1 MSILPFRK
9 LAIAALL
16 GSSLAAQAAA
26 EPYLYGPV
34 RSGEQL
40 ARIAWELRPDKTR
53 IGTWQMT
60 AALYRANPRS
70 FIEGDMERLRPGAML
85 TVPADEDV
93 RRIDPELARKLARE
107 PGNARALLNAP
118 QEAPATAPAAATSTS
133 APAPAP
139 TPEPVAVAPVMASG
153 LTLQQAPAPA
163 SAPPP
168 VPAPGTATA
177 KVVPAW
183 APDPSPKTALTLPS
197 LGTAPAPIVPPERR
211 RPDVDPR
218 SIPPE
223 PEALPD
229 PNRMTRLAP
238 VAMPEPW
245 KQYEKMPVPDRWR
258 ILNSLGLVPQRW
270 WDPYNQNT
278 WKGDK
283 PLWGNQHFL
292 SFNATLDS
300 VYEYR
305 EQPTPIGGN
314 GTGEGGLLDL
324 FGRPQQY
331 TLASNLIL
339 SAAYIKG
346 DTVYR
351 PPDVELRFTPVINYN
366 YTAVQ
371 EAGAININPAKGLDR
386 RDSFVGIQELF
397 ADFDLRAVSDH
408 YDFDSIR
415 FGIQPF
421 SSDFRGFLFQDN
433 QLAIRL
439 FGTRANNRY
448 QYNLAWIRRLEK
460 DTNSGLNDISA
471 ALRDDDTFLFSLY
484 RQDTPVFGFTSQ
496 GIVAY
501 NRNRDSGRFYDK
513 NGFLQRPAVIG
524 TETTREYDV
533 VYLGYNGDGHFGRL
547 NLTASAY
554 AALGRQDRGVFFDQ
568 TKDIRGFFAAA
579 EASYDMD
586 WMRFRLSALY
596 GSGDRNPYDGTAAGY
611 DAIFE
616 NPIFAGADTSF
627 WIRRPVPLIGGGGVA
642 LSQFN
647 GVLANLRPSKE
658 FGQSNFENPGIVLL
672 GVGAD
677 FDITPQLRIFGNAN
691 YLRFDDTAIL
701 ELMRSQGGIGREIG
715 LDLSVAAIWRPF
727 FTQNII
733 LRFSGAV
740 LLPGEGFRALYP
752 DEDGYSVLAN
762 LIFSY

>member
-1 MSILPFRK
+1 MRIPPFRK
-9 LAIAALL
+9 LAVAALL
-16 GSSLAAQAAA
+16 GSSLSVQAAA

-70 FIEGDMERLRPGAML
+70 FIGGDMERLRPGAML
-85 TVPADEDV
+85 VVPADEDV
-93 RRIDPELARKLARE
+93 RRVDPELARQLARE
-107 PGNARALLNAP
+107 PQNAQALLGAAALP
-118 QEAPATAPAAATSTS
+118 APAAPAPAAEAAAAPAAA
-133 APAPAP
+133 
-139 TPEPVAVAPVMASG
+139 VG
-153 LTLQQAPAPA
+153 LTLAPA
-163 SAPPP
+163 S
-168 VPAPGTATA
+168 VPAAAPAAEPPAAATA

-183 APDPSPKTALTLPS
+183 APDPSPVSPPAIPPAVPAQPPGLAA
-197 LGTAPAPIVPPERR
+197 APAPIVPPERR
-211 RPDVDPR
+211 RPDADAR
-218 SIPPE
+218 QIPPDTE
-223 PEALPD
+223 PLPD
-229 PNRMTRLAP
+229 PNRLSRLAP

-245 KQYEKMPVPDRWR
+245 KQYDKMPVPDRWR
-258 ILNSLGLVPQRW
+258 ILNSLGIVPQRW

-283 PLWGNQHFL
+283 PIYKNEHFV

-314 GTGEGGLLDL
+314 GTGEGGLVNI

-351 PPDVELRFTPVINYN
+351 PPDIELRFTPVLNYN

-397 ADFDLRAVSDH
+397 ADFDLRAVSDR

-421 SSDFRGFLFQDN
+421 SSDFRGFLFQDS
-433 QLAIRL
+433 QLGVRL
-439 FGTRANNRY
+439 FGTRDNNRY
-448 QYNLAWIRRLEK
+448 QYNLGWFRRLEK
-460 DTNSGLNDISA
+460 DTNSGLNDIGA
-471 ALRDDDTFLFSLY
+471 ALRDDDLFVFSLY
-484 RQDTPVFGFTSQ
+484 RQDLPVYGFTSQ

-513 NGFLQRPAVIG
+513 NGFLQRPAAIG
-524 TETTREYDV
+524 TETIREYDV

-547 NLTASAY
+547 NLTTSAY
-554 AALGRQDRGVFFDQ
+554 AALGRQDRGVFFDD
-568 TKDIRGFFAAA
+568 TRDIRGFFAAA

-596 GSGDRNPYDGTAAGY
+596 GSGDRDPYDDTASGY

-642 LSQFN
+642 LSQVN

-658 FGQSNFENPGIVLL
+658 FGQSNFENPGIVLV

-677 FDITPQLRIFGNAN
+677 FDVLPQLRIFGNAN

-715 LDLSVAAIWRPF
+715 WDLSVAAIWRPF

-733 LRFSGAV
+733 VRVSGAV